1 MFWFLFNTS
10 LGMLFPLTEEEEQLA
25 LESINMLNVQYN
37 KDFYVKSPYETPMK
51 YNWVFQGICNAN
63 V

>member
-1 MFWFLFNTS
+1 
-10 LGMLFPLTEEEEQLA
+10 MLFPLIEEEEQLA
-25 LESINMLNVQYN
+25 LESINMLNMQCN
-37 KDFYVKSPYETPMK
+37 KDFYIKSPYETPVK